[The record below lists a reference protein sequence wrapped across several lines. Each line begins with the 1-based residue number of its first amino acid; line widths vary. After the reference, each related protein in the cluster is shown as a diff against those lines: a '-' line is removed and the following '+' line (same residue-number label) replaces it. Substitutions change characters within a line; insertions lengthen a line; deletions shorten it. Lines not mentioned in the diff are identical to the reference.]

1 MRSAITKEAGRL
13 VCIAAEYGQE
23 NVESL
28 CDKLVSKQCLIKV
41 INSATKIISENGHE
55 CVMSLLR
62 NSKTPKVIPKI
73 IEEVSSKS
81 VAVRQKLSQYL
92 YIVVELFEEPI
103 LEKYM
108 NILEE
113 AITSLIG
120 DANKEVRQ
128 VTRQTFGMY
137 ADKFPPRG
145 AKMFPAFDPSVQK
158 TLVDEGLVDPS
169 SYMKKALSINT
180 KEGKAPRPSS
190 VSAKKGVQSAGK
202 MGETFNFTTTSDKL
216 VKSPELEKKSA
227 TLPRTVSNEDNKA
240 GPKRSRPTERQGI
253 EKKSPEGLGGT
264 NYGSNIKGSMTLA
277 HAKSLPEDTSKLMK
291 TMGSKV

>member
-1 MRSAITKEAGRL
+1 M
-13 VCIAAEYGQE
+13 C
-23 NVESL
+23 
-28 CDKLVSKQCLIKV
+28 
-41 INSATKIISENGHE
+41 
-55 CVMSLLR
+55 LLR
-62 NSKTPKVIPKI
+62 NAKTPKVIPKI
-73 IEEVSSKS
+73 VEEASSKS
-81 VAVRQKLSQYL
+81 VAVRQKISQYL
-92 YIVVELFEEPI
+92 YIFVELFEEPI

-113 AITSLIG
+113 AITSLIA

-137 ADKFPPRG
+137 ADKFPSRA

-169 SYMKKALSINT
+169 AYMKKALSINT
-180 KEGKAPRPSS
+180 KEGKSTQRPSS
-190 VSAKKGVQSAGK
+190 VSAKKAVQSAGK
-202 MGETFNFTTTSDKL
+202 MGETFNFATSDKL

-227 TLPRTVSNEDNKA
+227 TLPRTVSNDDNKV

-253 EKKSPEGLGGT
+253 EKKSPESGLGGT
-264 NYGSNIKGSMTLA
+264 NYAPVLKGSTTLA
-277 HAKSLPEDTSKLMK
+277 HAKSLPEDTSKLIK